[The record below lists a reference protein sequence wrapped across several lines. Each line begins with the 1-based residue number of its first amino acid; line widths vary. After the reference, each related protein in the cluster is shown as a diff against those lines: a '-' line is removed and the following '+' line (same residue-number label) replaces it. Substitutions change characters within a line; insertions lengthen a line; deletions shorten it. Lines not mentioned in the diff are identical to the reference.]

1 MYFDLQVNGYA
12 GADFN
17 GDQLTDDQLL
27 EACRRLRDDGVAGIL
42 ATVITDE
49 IPAMCRRLARLARA
63 RQQHAPV
70 RELICGFHIE
80 GPFLNAQPGYVGA
93 HRPDATCDAD
103 RDKLQQLLDAAG
115 GAARVVTLAPERDPA
130 RTHHPLAGRSRRG
143 RRRRTLR
150 SHTRPTAAPLWTR
163 D

>member
-1 MYFDLQVNGYA
+1 MRS
-12 GADFN
+12 
-17 GDQLTDDQLL
+17 
-27 EACRRLRDDGVAGIL
+27 RRCAVAWRGWHGC
-42 ATVITDE
+42 ASNS
-49 IPAMCRRLARLARA
+49 PR
-63 RQQHAPV
+63 V

-80 GPFLNAQPGYVGA
+80 GPFLSAQPGYVGA

-130 RTHHPLAGRSRRG
+130 ARITPAGRSRRG

-150 SHTRPTAAPLWTR
+150 SHS
-163 D
+163 